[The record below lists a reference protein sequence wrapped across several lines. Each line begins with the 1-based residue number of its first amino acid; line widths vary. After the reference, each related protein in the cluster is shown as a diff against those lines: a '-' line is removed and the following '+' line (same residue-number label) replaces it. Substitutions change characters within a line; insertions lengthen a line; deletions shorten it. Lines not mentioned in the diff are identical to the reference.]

1 MHKLCGGV
9 PTRCSAANSC
19 GGAANSSSLA
29 ASMKSGIVTVAR
41 SILRPSARKWPV
53 ALRAHR
59 QGCHVL
65 AGTELGPHS
74 RDGRPIRWISC
85 AKPRLCSG
93 RAHGASKILAPSGLV
108 RRLGTLTWI
117 KMAPERFSRVD
128 CGEAQ
133 LPGSGAAGPCSV
145 GIEKRSLWSKSVD
158 ELMNASPTG
167 PSPRDDDSNACV
179 VRDVRIPPI
188 GLAGNLQVPR
198 NAYAL
203 VAFAHGSGS
212 SRLSPRN
219 TLVARALNDRPIA
232 TLLFNLLTPAEEAD
246 RANIFDIPL
255 LANRL
260 IDAVH
265 WRDGQAS
272 TVKFPLGL
280 FGANPPC

>member
-1 MHKLCGGV
+1 ML
-9 PTRCSAANSC
+9 T
-19 GGAANSSSLA
+19 
-29 ASMKSGIVTVAR
+29 
-41 SILRPSARKWPV
+41 
-53 ALRAHR
+53 
-59 QGCHVL
+59 
-65 AGTELGPHS
+65 GTELGPHS
-74 RDGRPIRWISC
+74 RDYLPIRWISC
-85 AKPRLCSG
+85 AKPRLCGG

-108 RRLGTLTWI
+108 RRSRTLTWI
-117 KMAPERFSRVD
+117 KIAPEGFSRVD
-128 CGEAQ
+128 AARRN
-133 LPGSGAAGPCSV
+133 LPGSGAAGPCSRQ
-145 GIEKRSLWSKSVD
+145 ELRNAALWSKSVD
-158 ELMNASPTG
+158 ELMNPSAIG
-167 PSPRDDDSNACV
+167 PSPRDDDSDACV

-188 GLAGNLQVPR
+188 GPAGNLQIPR

-203 VAFAHGSGS
+203 VAFADGRGS
-212 SRLSPRN
+212 SRLSPPN
-219 TLVARALNDRPIA
+219 TLVARALNDRLIA